1 VDIDVLVVGAG
12 VVGLAVARELQL
24 AGREVVLAD
33 AESQFGMHTSSRNSE
48 VIHAGI
54 YYAAGS
60 LKARFCVRGK
70 ALLYDYCASRGVP
83 HNGIGKLIVATE
95 DGEEAALDGYRAKAE
110 ANGVDD
116 LRPVSLAKLQELEPE
131 VTARAALFSPS
142 TGIID
147 SHAYMQALLTDF
159 EAAGGVFARR
169 CAVTGAVAES
179 TGFTVI
185 LADGERIRVRSLVNS
200 AGIEAPALAATIA
213 GLDAR
218 HVPAR
223 RFAIGHYYTLA
234 GRSPF
239 RHLIYPLPVPGAL
252 GIHVTLD
259 LAGGA
264 RFGPDI
270 RWVDAVDYGFDD
282 SRRGDFAAAIRRYY
296 PAVSEEDLVP
306 AYTGIRPKIV
316 VDGAVLEDFVIS
328 GPEQHGMAGLVNL
341 FGVESPGLT
350 SSLAIA
356 EAVRP
361 TFEAMGPG

>member
-1 VDIDVLVVGAG
+1 MSTEIDALVVGAG
-12 VVGLAVARELQL
+12 CVGLAVARALQL
-24 AGREVVLAD
+24 AGHDTILVD

-60 LKARFCVRGK
+60 LKAEFCVRGK
-70 ALLYDYCASRGVP
+70 HLLYDYCAARDVP
-83 HNGIGKLIVATE
+83 HKRIGKLIVATE
-95 DGEEAALDGYRAKAE
+95 AGEEDALDGYRSKAS

-116 LRPVSLAKLQELEPE
+116 LRPVPLAELRNLEPE

-159 EAAGGVFARR
+159 EAAGGIFARQ
-169 CAVTGAVAES
+169 CTILGAEAES
-179 TGFTVI
+179 RGFTVI
-185 LADGERIRVRSLVNS
+185 LADGERLRVRQMVNS
-200 AGIEAPALAATIA
+200 AGLEAPVVAAAIA

-218 HVPAR
+218 HVPER
-223 RFAIGHYYTLA
+223 RFAIGHYYSLQR
-234 GRSPF
+234 RSPF
-239 RHLIYPLPVPGAL
+239 RHLVYPLPVPGAL

-259 LAGGA
+259 LAGTA

-270 RWVDAVDYGFDD
+270 RWLDSLDYSFDD
-282 SRRGDFAAAIRRYY
+282 ARRADFAAAIRRYC
-296 PAVSEEDLVP
+296 PAISDDDLAP

-316 VDGAVLEDFVIS
+316 FDGTMQEDFVIS
-328 GPEQHGMAGLVNL
+328 GPDRHGIPGLVNL
-341 FGVESPGLT
+341 FGIESPGLT

-356 EAVRP
+356 ERVRG
-361 TFEAMGPG
+361 ML